1 MGANAENMP
10 LFTSTLGGI
19 LPKLAVPEGG
29 KARIFDNCAI
39 SKKQKR
45 IDMQKLAS
53 IEDIADKLNKS
64 IVLFACGVLK

>member
-1 MGANAENMP
+1 MDANAENMP

-19 LPKLAVPEGG
+19 LPKLAVPVGG
-29 KARIFDNCAI
+29 KARIFDNGAI
-39 SKKQKR
+39 SKIQKR

-64 IVLFACGVLK
+64 IVLFVCGVLK